1 MKRIIAIAGALLLSL
16 GLLVPVVLAGEP
28 LPHSGRVLVA
38 VGGDITLPAGEQAD
52 TVIVVRGSATIVGE
66 ANTVLVVDGTA
77 RLVGARVENVF
88 ALRSPV
94 TLDAGTVVLG
104 DVRTLD
110 AAVVRTGDSI
120 VQGTAGDLGVDLAG
134 IGLILGPAIFL
145 WFLGLALAA
154 IGAALLLAAVA
165 ARQVRAAETLISREP
180 GATLLAGL
188 AGLVIPPL
196 VALVAIVT
204 VVGAPLGIGILVGLW
219 PLAAFVGYLVAGIWI
234 GDWILR
240 RISPAVTRERPYL
253 AAVIGLV
260 VLAAMAIV
268 PPLTMIASVF
278 GLGAVTL
285 LAWRTFRERGAG
297 DATNRRQVS
306 APFAR

>member
-1 MKRIIAIAGALLLSL
+1 M
-16 GLLVPVVLAGEP
+16 
-28 LPHSGRVLVA
+28 
-38 VGGDITLPAGEQAD
+38 Q
-52 TVIVVRGSATIVGE
+52 
-66 ANTVLVVDGTA
+66 
-77 RLVGARVENVF
+77 
-88 ALRSPV
+88 
-94 TLDAGTVVLG
+94 G
-104 DVRTLD
+104 DV
-110 AAVVRTGDSI
+110 
-120 VQGTAGDLGVDLAG
+120 GDLGVDLAG

-306 APFAR
+306 APIAR